1 MISFNYEMEFHLVD
15 EAEWSNWL
23 NDVILNEN
31 REKGELSYVFCTDEY
46 LHKINIEYLNHDT
59 YTDIITFDYSVGKKL
74 HGDIYISVER
84 VTENAGTYR
93 CSVKEEMARVMVHGL
108 LHLCGYKDKST
119 VEATIMRGK
128 EDFYLSRFASLGS

>member
-1 MISFNYEMEFHLVD
+1 MISFNYEVEFHLLD
-15 EAEWSNWL
+15 EEEWSNWL

-46 LHKINIEYLNHDT
+46 LHKINVEYLNHDT

-74 HGDIYISVER
+74 HGDIYISVKR

-93 CSVKEEMARVMVHGL
+93 CSVKEEMARVMVHGI